1 MLKEAAINKFFSSF
15 GVKAYEQNSV
25 PDGSDRPAY
34 PYITYELRTDAFGE
48 YDTSVLFSIWDS
60 NSSIARVVQI
70 KDAIS
75 RALGEAG
82 KMLNCDDGYILIMRD
97 SPFADLRAEEDK
109 KIKRELCS
117 IKMRF
122 YTRY

>member
-1 MLKEAAINKFFSSF
+1 MLKEEAIHKFFSSF

-25 PDGSDRPAY
+25 PDGKDRPPY

-60 NSSIARVVQI
+60 DSSITRIVQI
-70 KDAIS
+70 KDTIS
-75 RALGEAG
+75 KALGEAG
-82 KMLNCDDGYILIMRD
+82 KMLKCDDGFILIMRD
-97 SPFADLRAEEDK
+97 TPFADIRAEEDK

-117 IKMRF
+117 IKIRY
-122 YTRY
+122 YTRD